1 MGVLVSKANYRWG
14 ELQEEEEE
22 EKKKKRQQEEE
33 AARDILG
40 IPSLG
45 TALGGAGL
53 NFIGTNKIRKKL
65 DDYSFSFLADELSGN
80 FDQNAANAA
89 EQLVAKDGIRFL
101 DSEALAP
108 MSMNSDHPIMLDAF
122 NRLPENEKI
131 NILVRGGNLS
141 PFAVSDE
148 DIIWRGLANKVS
160 AGTMAHEYGH
170 VLNAR
175 ARKGTWTE
183 KIQPFLYRTGFIAP
197 TAAAAALSAAGLLGA
212 SDKTLL
218 YGGLLG
224 TATGLPQLYE
234 ELKASYKGAKFLK
247 ENGIEDNTSS
257 TYAGVPTYLIP
268 TLLPL
273 LPFLTRKAMRAITPK
288 KKKEKLEKTAAAILR
303 GSLSALGRNTNKLMP
318 LTRRAAPLTH
328 INLPKNTNSL
338 NNLLKVKALSLPGNS
353 SSKVA
358 DLLKDKLKSVGNAV
372 NESKILK
379 KLVDLQNKT
388 KLQTNFAN
396 ALNKTNPFTSN
407 NIGARAVA
415 QASDDAYT
423 NYLKA
428 KHLFN

>member
-1 MGVLVSKANYRWG
+1 MSVLVAKDNYKWG
-14 ELQEEEEE
+14 ELQEEEE
-22 EKKKKRQQEEE
+22 KKKKQQQKEE
-33 AARDILG
+33 AARAILG
-40 IPSLG
+40 VPSFG

-53 NFIGTNKIRKKL
+53 NFIGVNKARKSL
-65 DDYSFSFLADELSGN
+65 NDYAFSFLEDELSGN
-80 FDQNAANAA
+80 FDQDAANAA
-89 EQLVAKDGIRFL
+89 EQLVAKNGIQFL
-101 DSEALAP
+101 DSAALAP

-131 NILVRGGNLS
+131 NILIRGGNLS
-141 PFAVSDE
+141 PFAISKE

-160 AGTMAHEYGH
+160 AGTMAHEFGH

-183 KIQPFLYRTGFIAP
+183 KIQPFLYRMGYTAP
-197 TAAAAALSAAGLLGA
+197 TAATAALSAAGLLGA

-247 ENGIEDNTSS
+247 ENGIEDDTSS
-257 TYAGVPTYLIP
+257 TYSGIPTYLIP
-268 TLLPL
+268 TLMPL
-273 LPFLTRKAMRAITPK
+273 LPFLTRKAVRAIMPK
-288 KKKEKLEKTAAAILR
+288 KKKDKLEKTAAAILR
-303 GSLSALGRNTNKLMP
+303 GSLSALGRNTSKLMP

-328 INLPKNTNSL
+328 INLPKTTNIL
-338 NNLLKVKALSLPGNS
+338 DDLLKVKALSLPDK
-353 SSKVA
+353 SKIV
-358 DLLKDKLKSVGNAV
+358 DLLKDKLQSAGHVV
-372 NESKILK
+372 SESKILK
-379 KLVDLQNKT
+379 KLVNLQNKK

-407 NIGARAVA
+407 NIGARAIA
-415 QASDDAYT
+415 QASDDAYA

-428 KHLFN
+428 RHLFS

>member
-1 MGVLVSKANYRWG
+1 MSVLVAKDNYKWG
-14 ELQEEEEE
+14 ELQEEEE
-22 EKKKKRQQEEE
+22 KKKKQQQKEE
-33 AARDILG
+33 AARAILG
-40 IPSLG
+40 VPSFG

-53 NFIGTNKIRKKL
+53 NFIGVNKARKSL
-65 DDYSFSFLADELSGN
+65 NDYAFSFLEDELSGN
-80 FDQNAANAA
+80 FDQDAANAA
-89 EQLVAKDGIRFL
+89 EQLVAKNGIQFL
-101 DSEALAP
+101 DSAALAP

-131 NILVRGGNLS
+131 NILIRGGNLS
-141 PFAVSDE
+141 PFAISKE

-160 AGTMAHEYGH
+160 AGTMAHEFGH

-183 KIQPFLYRTGFIAP
+183 KIQPFLYRMGYTAP
-197 TAAAAALSAAGLLGA
+197 TAATAALSAAGLLGA

-247 ENGIEDNTSS
+247 ENGIEDDTSS
-257 TYAGVPTYLIP
+257 TYSGIPTYLIP
-268 TLLPL
+268 PLMPL
-273 LPFLTRKAMRAITPK
+273 LTFLTRKAVRAIMPK
-288 KKKEKLEKTAAAILR
+288 KKKDKLEKTAAAILR
-303 GSLSALGRNTNKLMP
+303 GSLSALGRNTSKLMP

-328 INLPKNTNSL
+328 INLPKTTNIL
-338 NNLLKVKALSLPGNS
+338 DDLLKVKALSLPDK
-353 SSKVA
+353 SKIV
-358 DLLKDKLKSVGNAV
+358 DLLKDKLQSAGHVV
-372 NESKILK
+372 SESKILK
-379 KLVDLQNKT
+379 KLVNLQNKK

-407 NIGARAVA
+407 NIGARAIA
-415 QASDDAYT
+415 QASDDAYA

-428 KHLFN
+428 RHLFS

>member
-1 MGVLVSKANYRWG
+1 MSVLVAKDNYKWG
-14 ELQEEEEE
+14 ELQEEEE
-22 EKKKKRQQEEE
+22 KKKKQQQKEE
-33 AARDILG
+33 AARAILG
-40 IPSLG
+40 VPSFG

-53 NFIGTNKIRKKL
+53 NFIGVNKARKSL
-65 DDYSFSFLADELSGN
+65 NDYAFSFLEDELSGN
-80 FDQNAANAA
+80 FDQKAANAA
-89 EQLVAKDGIRFL
+89 EQLVAKNGIQFL
-101 DSEALAP
+101 DSAALAP

-131 NILVRGGNLS
+131 NILIRGGNLS
-141 PFAVSDE
+141 PFAISKE

-160 AGTMAHEYGH
+160 AGTMAHEFGH

-183 KIQPFLYRTGFIAP
+183 KIQPFLYRMGYTAP
-197 TAAAAALSAAGLLGA
+197 TAATAALSAAGLLGA

-247 ENGIEDNTSS
+247 ENGIEDDTSS
-257 TYAGVPTYLIP
+257 TYSGIPTYLIP

-273 LPFLTRKAMRAITPK
+273 MPFLTRKAMRAIMPK
-288 KKKEKLEKTAAAILR
+288 KKTDKLEKTAAAILR
-303 GSLSALGRNTNKLMP
+303 GSLSALGRNTSKLMP
-318 LTRRAAPLTH
+318 LTRKAAPLTH
-328 INLPKNTNSL
+328 INLPKTTNIL
-338 NNLLKVKALSLPGNS
+338 NDLLKVKALSLPNK
-353 SSKVA
+353 SKIV
-358 DLLKDKLKSVGNAV
+358 DLLKDKLQSAGHAV
-372 NESKILK
+372 SESKILK
-379 KLVDLQNKT
+379 KLVNLQNKT

-407 NIGARAVA
+407 NIGARAIA

-428 KHLFN
+428 RHLFS